1 MSIEEA
7 LEWIHSRLKFNIRPG
22 LSRVSALLELLGHPE
37 ESLSMIHVAGTNGKG
52 STVAF
57 TRSIFMQAGLKVL
70 SQVLSSPLLVS
81 GCRLMHSRLL
91 KIN

>member
-57 TRSIFMQAGLKVL
+57 TRSIFMQAGLKVA
-70 SQVLSSPLLVS
+70 SFTSPFITTFGERMSINALP
-81 GCRLMHSRLL
+81 LM
-91 KIN
+91 IN